1 MPLLLTALLLL
12 AAACRADAGDTR
24 GGEVTDAGSDTRR
37 IVPEGLRVVA
47 LEGGSGG
54 LELVALTLRSGPEAT
69 ELYVA
74 VRNGGATPACSAA
87 VSVELFDGADSSL
100 AAGIGGL
107 LTQRFYRRTDGSDS
121 IAACIG
127 PGDVS
132 MAAVLGLPP
141 DIAIEDV
148 KSIVYRCP
156 YFALDVVPIEGIAIR
171 DAKRATD
178 GAGTTFTG
186 TFVNGLEVAVTN
198 PSVSV
203 FPINRV
209 GRPLGA
215 ATGSAAL
222 EVPPGGRWVF
232 ETGRVEAAGAD
243 FVVYPAGAL

>member
-1 MPLLLTALLLL
+1 
-12 AAACRADAGDTR
+12 
-24 GGEVTDAGSDTRR
+24 
-37 IVPEGLRVVA
+37 
-47 LEGGSGG
+47 
-54 LELVALTLRSGPEAT
+54 
-69 ELYVA
+69 
-74 VRNGGATPACSAA
+74 
-87 VSVELFDGADSSL
+87 VSVELFDGADRSL

-107 LTQRFYRRTDGSDS
+107 LTQRFYQLSDGSER

-132 MAAVLGLPP
+132 MAAVLDLPP

-156 YFALDVVPIEGIAIR
+156 HFALDVAPIDGIAIR

-178 GAGTTFTG
+178 AAGTRFTG
-186 TFVNGLEVAVTN
+186 AFVNELEVAVTN
-198 PSVSV
+198 PSVTV

-215 ATGSAAL
+215 AIGSATL

-232 ETGRVEAAGAD
+232 ETGRVESPGAD
-243 FVVYPAGAL
+243 FVVYPAGALARR